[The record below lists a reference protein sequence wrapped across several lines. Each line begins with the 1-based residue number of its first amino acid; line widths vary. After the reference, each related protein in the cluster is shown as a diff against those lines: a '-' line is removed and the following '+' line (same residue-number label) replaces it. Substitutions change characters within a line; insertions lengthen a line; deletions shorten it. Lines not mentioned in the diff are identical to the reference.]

1 MLPVPGPVYI
11 YIYILR
17 MIRDR
22 HVILKVVL
30 HIRLYSCLVA
40 ASYIIMLC
48 CLVYSYHFLMLVG
61 ELIITGIVI

>member
-1 MLPVPGPVYI
+1 MLPGPGPVYI
-11 YIYILR
+11 YILC

-30 HIRLYSCLVA
+30 HIWLYSCLVA
-40 ASYIIMLC
+40 VSYIIMLC
-48 CLVYSYHFLMLVG
+48 CLVYSYHFLMLFV